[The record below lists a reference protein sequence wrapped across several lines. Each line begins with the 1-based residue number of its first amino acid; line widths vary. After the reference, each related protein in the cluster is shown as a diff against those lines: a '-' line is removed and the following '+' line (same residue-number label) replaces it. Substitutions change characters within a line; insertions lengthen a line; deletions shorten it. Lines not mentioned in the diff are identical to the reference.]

1 MSTMTLRIL
10 TMTVCGMAL
19 GLAALHAQQQVT
31 KESVPGVTNFA
42 RVDTTIACAG
52 ATTPEAAAGLKKMGY
67 ASIINLRLATEAG
80 ANIEAAQ
87 AAAKSA
93 GIRYIHL
100 PFNGAMPDPSVVDA
114 FIKAVREPANQ
125 PAFVHC
131 ASGNR
136 AAALWMAK
144 RLVVDHWDTARA
156 DTEATGLG
164 LTSSALKTFV
174 LDYAKT
180 HGATP

>member
-1 MSTMTLRIL
+1 SL
-10 TMTVCGMAL
+10 TMAVCV
-19 GLAALHAQQQVT
+19 AAFGIAAVQAQQVT

-67 ASIINLRLATEAG
+67 ASIINLRMATEAG

-87 AAAKSA
+87 AAANAA

-100 PFNGAMPDPSVVDA
+100 PFNGAMPDAAVVDA

-125 PAFVHC
+125 PA
-131 ASGNR
+131 
-136 AAALWMAK
+136 
-144 RLVVDHWDTARA
+144 
-156 DTEATGLG
+156 
-164 LTSSALKTFV
+164 
-174 LDYAKT
+174 
-180 HGATP
+180 